1 MIVYS
6 DRVPGDTDAATQLP
20 AIDGWWSEDKSGAP
34 HLIGGKCTKCATYVF
49 PPRADNCPNP
59 ACDGDE
65 LAQVPLSR
73 RGKVWSYTENRYA
86 PPPPYPSPDPFE
98 PFAVAAVE
106 LDAEGLIVLGKV
118 VEDTLAAD
126 LKVGMEM
133 ELTTMPL
140 YTDDDGVGRVTYAWR
155 PADARSKGAAE

>member
-1 MIVYS
+1 M
-6 DRVPGDTDAATQLP
+6 PGDTDAAIQLP
-20 AIDGWWSEDKSGAP
+20 AIDGWWRQDESGAP
-34 HLIGGKCTKCATYVF
+34 QLIGGKCTKCATYVF
-49 PPRADNCPNP
+49 PPRANNCPNP

-86 PPPPYPSPDPFE
+86 PPPPYPAPDPFE

-106 LDAEGLIVLGKV
+106 LAAEGLIVLGKV
-118 VEDTLAAD
+118 VDGTLAAD

-133 ELTTMPL
+133 ELTTMAL
-140 YTDDDGVGRVTYAWR
+140 YTDDAGVERLTYAWR
-155 PADARSKGAAE
+155 IP